1 MAQRILGL
9 DLGASAVKAVLLE
22 SSFRGFSVLGAATEP
37 LPAPTSEPGPP
48 WARHAAA
55 LRALLSARGWHF
67 DSSLVAFPGTA
78 AASHLVT
85 LPFSDQ
91 RRIEQT
97 VQFEVEAQI
106 PFDLAEVS
114 WDWQPLGTRDD
125 RSDLYVGVVRKDDL
139 ASLLG
144 VLADAGIDPRAVIP
158 AGPAHA
164 SLFGAGVLAGEAAGA
179 GQEAAAEVL
188 LDIGHERAAV
198 CVVAGGHCEAARTF
212 AAGSA
217 HLARALARDLSIG
230 EPEALALL
238 AAEGG
243 GAPLPPALAARAGDP
258 AAAGALRRALV
269 PLAREL
275 RSTLKAWEGRGRRP
289 VRRLLLAGQAA
300 RLAGLAELLA
310 PEVGAPVELVSF
322 EGGASAIPAA
332 DAPGLAL
339 ALALALRGHQGSRAP
354 RLNLRRGDLA
364 YTRDFEHLRGRVI
377 RLAVFAGLVVLLAL
391 VSSGVKVFALARQEA
406 LLDRALCDA
415 TQRLVGKCY
424 DNFETAEAVLKG
436 RGTPAAAIPRIS
448 AVNVFAELAART
460 PSDVPLKYDRME
472 ITREKL
478 HLAGTT
484 DAAENVDKIVAAL
497 RGSRCF
503 AEARSG
509 GARRRA
515 SDAKFEFSIDAD
527 LGCEGQPA
535 PGGKG

>member
-22 SSFRGFSVLGAATEP
+22 SGFQGFSVVGAATELLGP
-37 LPAPTSEPGPP
+37 VAPEPAPP

-55 LRALLSARGWHF
+55 VQALLSSRGWHF
-67 DSSLVAFPGTA
+67 DSALVAFPGTA

-85 LPFSDQ
+85 LPFSDP

-114 WDWQPLGTRDD
+114 WDWQPLGVRDG

-139 ASLLG
+139 AGLLAAMAG
-144 VLADAGIDPRAVIP
+144 AGIDPRAVIP

-164 SLFGAGVLAGEAAGA
+164 SLFGAGVLAGEAAPGP
-179 GQEAAAEVL
+179 EAAAEVL
-188 LDIGHERAAV
+188 LDIGQERCSV
-198 CVVAGGHCEAARTF
+198 CVVAGGQCEAARTF

-230 EPEALALL
+230 EPEAVALL

-243 GAPLPPALAARAGDP
+243 GPALPQELAARAADP
-258 AAAGALRRALV
+258 AAAAALRRALV

-300 RLAGLAELLA
+300 RLPGLAELLA

-332 DAPGLAL
+332 EAPGLAL
-339 ALALALRGHQGSRAP
+339 ALALALRGHQGSRAS

-364 YTRDFEHLRGRVI
+364 YTRDFEHLRGKVM
-377 RLAVFAGLVVLLAL
+377 RLAVFAGLVALLAL
-391 VSSGVKVFALARQEA
+391 VSSGVKVFALAHQEA

-436 RGTPAAAIPRIS
+436 RGTPAASIPRIS
-448 AVNVFAELAART
+448 AVDVFAELAART
-460 PSDVPLKYDRME
+460 PADVPLKFDRME

-509 GARRRA
+509 GARRRG

-527 LGCEGQPA
+527 IACEGAPA
-535 PGGKG
+535 TGGKG

>member
-22 SSFRGFSVLGAATEP
+22 SSFHGFSVIGTAMEP
-37 LPAPTSEPGPP
+37 LPPSTPEPGAP

-55 LRALLSARGWHF
+55 LRALLSAQGWHF
-67 DSSLVAFPGTA
+67 DSALVAFPGTA

-91 RRIEQT
+91 KRIEQT

-114 WDWQPLGTRDD
+114 WDWQPLGTRDG
-125 RSDLYVGVVRKDDL
+125 RSDLYVGVVRRDDL
-139 ASLLG
+139 AGLLG
-144 VLADAGIDPRAVIP
+144 VLGGAGIDPRAVVP
-158 AGPAHA
+158 AGPALA
-164 SLFGAGVLAGEAAGA
+164 SLFEAGVLAGEAAAPGS
-179 GQEAAAEVL
+179 EAAAEVL
-188 LDIGHERAAV
+188 LDIGHERSSV
-198 CVVAGGHCEAARTF
+198 CVVAGGHCEGARTF

-217 HLARALARDLSIG
+217 PLARALARDLSIG

-243 GAPLPPALAARAGDP
+243 GAELPPDLAARAREP
-258 AAAGALRRALV
+258 AAAAALRRALV

-275 RSTLKAWEGRGRRP
+275 RSTIKAWEGRGRRP

-300 RLAGLAELLA
+300 RLPGLAELLA

-322 EGGASAIPAA
+322 QGGASAIPAA
-332 DAPGLAL
+332 DAPALAL
-339 ALALALRGHQGSRAP
+339 ALALALRGHQGSRAS

-364 YTRDFEHLRGRVI
+364 YTRDFEHLRGKVI
-377 RLAVFAGLVVLLAL
+377 RLATFAGLVVLLAL

-406 LLDRALCDA
+406 LLDKALCDA

-460 PSDVPLKYDRME
+460 PLDVPLKFDRME

-527 LGCEGQPA
+527 LGCEGPAA